1 MTGVRVMSGRGR
13 LNGAQKR
20 SACSLAA
27 MLVGIAAAGGALAQ
41 GYPERPIRL
50 VVPQAAG
57 SATDTVA
64 RILAAELPHALG
76 QQVIVEDRPGGALTI
91 GLDIVAKSAPDGY
104 TIGMG
109 PVGALA
115 ITRHMV
121 AKLPYDI
128 ERDFQPIALVTRGHL
143 LLAVSPSLN
152 VNSVRELVDYAKRNP
167 GKLLNVSSSNGSP
180 GHVGGELFKYMT
192 GTEIVHVPYK
202 GGAMAINDLI
212 AGHVQLMF
220 ESLNSIAPFAKSG
233 KVRALAVSGA
243 RRSPA
248 FPNLPTIAEAGVPGY
263 EAATW
268 SGVIGP
274 AGMPRSVVERLNAAI
289 NRAIVSPAFR
299 ARFGEIGDEPAGG
312 TPEEFAE
319 LIRRDSAKWAEVVKR
334 SGSKID

>member
-1 MTGVRVMSGRGR
+1 MKIIRALLLAAALPAAAQDYPARPIRIIVGYAAGGGNDLIVRVMAPRMS
-13 LNGAQKR
+13 
-20 SACSLAA
+20 
-27 MLVGIAAAGGALAQ
+27 
-41 GYPERPIRL
+41 E
-50 VVPQAAG
+50 
-57 SATDTVA
+57 
-64 RILAAELPHALG
+64 ALG
-76 QQVIVEDRPGGALTI
+76 QPVIVENKPGGALTI
-91 GLDIVAKSAPDGY
+91 GLDITAKSAPDGY

-143 LLAVSPSLN
+143 LLAVSPSLA
-152 VNSVRELVDYAKRNP
+152 VNSVQELIEYARKNP
-167 GKLLNVSSSNGSP
+167 GKLMNASSSNGSP

-220 ESLNSIAPFAKSG
+220 ESLNSISTFARSG
-233 KVRALAVSGA
+233 KVKALAVSGP
-243 RRSPA
+243 RRSPG

-263 EAATW
+263 DATTW

-274 AGMPRSVVERLNAAI
+274 AGMARPIVDKLNSSI
-289 NRAIVSPAFR
+289 NKAIVSPMFR

-312 TPEEFAE
+312 SPEEFAE
-319 LIRRDSAKWAEVVKR
+319 VIRRDSAKWAEVVKR
-334 SGSKID
+334 SGAKID